1 MGCFGIRCMERT
13 AAHAE
18 KFLNP
23 IDKVPFISSYSGVA
37 RILAAEV
44 QIVAGIAF
52 AALKIF
58 MALLEGRWHHL
69 YEAKQGLALCLHGIL
84 NIIRGAIAIFPFI
97 GNAALIFWDYQVGR
111 MEYRSEQ
118 VPHSV
123 YPIIR
128 NFVPPQF
135 DEAGALLN

>member
-1 MGCFGIRCMERT
+1 MGCIGMRCMERT

-23 IDKVPFISSYSGVA
+23 IDKVPFVSSYSGVA

-44 QIVAGIAF
+44 QIAAGIAF
-52 AALKIF
+52 AALKAF
-58 MALLEGRWHHL
+58 MALLEGRWHRL
-69 YEAKQGLALCLHGIL
+69 YEAKQGLVFCLHGIL

-97 GNAALIFWDYQVGR
+97 GNAALISWDFQVGR
-111 MEYRSEQ
+111 MEYRSEA
-118 VPHSV
+118 VPNSV

>member
-1 MGCFGIRCMERT
+1 MGCIGIRCMERT

-44 QIVAGIAF
+44 QIIAGIAF
-52 AALKIF
+52 AALKTF
-58 MALLEGRWHHL
+58 MALLEGSWYRL
-69 YEAKQGLALCLHGIL
+69 YEAKQGLSFCLHGIL
-84 NIIRGAIAIFPFI
+84 NIIRGAIAIFPFV
-97 GNAALIFWDYQVGR
+97 GNAALISWDWQVGR
-111 MEYRSEQ
+111 MEYRSEP
-118 VPHSV
+118 VPNTV

-128 NFVPPQF
+128 NFVPSELE
-135 DEAGALLN
+135 EAGALLN